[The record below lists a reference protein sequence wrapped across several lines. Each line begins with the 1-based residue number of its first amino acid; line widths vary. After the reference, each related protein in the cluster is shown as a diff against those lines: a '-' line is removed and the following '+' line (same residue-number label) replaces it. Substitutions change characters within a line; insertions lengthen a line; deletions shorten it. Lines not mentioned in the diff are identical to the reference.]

1 MKIVRLQVRKR
12 RDGIEMIDGACEGV
26 TEGYRDTHTTGRY
39 KERPCMNSER
49 NPYGEERCEYVAT

>member
-26 TEGYRDTHTTGRY
+26 TEGYRDTLRVDT
-39 KERPCMNSER
+39 KKDP
-49 NPYGEERCEYVAT
+49 A